1 MSQYPPIS
9 GNARILKEANE
20 QLEYSDR
27 KLQRFGGEIIDL
39 VCKVKTS
46 EINNGEI
53 QFSKN
58 EHELIS
64 SYFWTFQNK
73 IDSVDTKKIF
83 ENKNNGKYQKIGR
96 EYYSFAQHEMNT
108 LEKLVLLLAVDPG
121 NNSDLFFCQLQIVRF
136 IKSWIEVRV
145 KLPIIYYKH
154 FRRSASDVRNDVFR
168 ILSPQLNIA
177 NKKKERAKE
186 VNGFIYL
193 VGSENFV
200 ENSDLSGTKT
210 IIFVLVEEM
219 FELFEGMGKIWVEQL
234 KSVIEISREYYDDIY
249 KYHYGS

>member
-9 GNARILKEANE
+9 LNERILKEANE

-27 KLQRFGGEIIDL
+27 KLERFGGEIIDL

-64 SYFWTFQNK
+64 SYFWTFKHK
-73 IDSVDTKKIF
+73 IHSVDTKKSF
-83 ENKNNGKYQKIGR
+83 ENNGKYQKIGNQ
-96 EYYSFAQHEMNT
+96 YYSFAQHEINT
-108 LEKLVLLLAVDPG
+108 LKKLVLLLAVDPG
-121 NNSDLFFCQLQIVRF
+121 NNSDLFFCQLAIVRF

-145 KLPIIYYKH
+145 KLPIIHYKY
-154 FRRSASDVRNDVFR
+154 FGMSASDVRNRVFR
-168 ILSPQLNIA
+168 ILSPELNIA

-186 VNGFIYL
+186 VNQFIYS

-234 KSVIEISREYYDDIY
+234 KSVIEISKEYYDDIY
-249 KYHYGS
+249 EYHYGS